1 MIPTNVG
8 GKSQEIEHI
17 YLKKITFESTKK
29 FIKTTKKE
37 KEKEKEKEKP
47 LWKFID
53 QILNSLNSE
62 KA

>member
-1 MIPTNVG
+1 MIPKNVG

-37 KEKEKEKEKP
+37 TEKEKEKP

-53 QILNSLNSE
+53 KIHNSLNAE

>member
-37 KEKEKEKEKP
+37 TEKEKEKP

-53 QILNSLNSE
+53 QILNSMNSE